1 MTSSYLLAFVVGLLS
16 ALHCV
21 GMCGGVVGALSYSL
35 PERIR
40 DDWPRFAAF
49 TLAYNL
55 GRVLSY
61 ALAGALFGTLGGVV
75 IEAGSRFWLQ
85 DLLRWL
91 AAAIMVG
98 IGLYISGWFPRFSRL
113 ERIGEPLWRWLQPIG
128 RRLLPVTTLPRALVY
143 GAVWGWLPCGL
154 VYSMLLS
161 TPAQGEPLAG
171 AVYMALF
178 GAGTLPVMLGTGL
191 FAGRLYRFTG
201 DRRLRVVSGLA
212 VVALGLF
219 ALAFQGYN

>member
-1 MTSSYLLAFVVGLLS
+1 MTTSYLLAFIVGLFS

-21 GMCGGVVGALSYSL
+21 GMCGGVMGALSYSL
-35 PERIR
+35 PERTR
-40 DDWPRFAAF
+40 GDWSRFAAF
-49 TLAYNL
+49 ALTYNL

-61 ALAGALFGTLGGVV
+61 GLAGALFGSLGGVA
-75 IEAGSRFWLQ
+75 IEVGARLWLQ
-85 DLLRWL
+85 DILRWL

-98 IGLYISGWFPRFSRL
+98 IGLYIAGWFPRFARL
-113 ERIGEPLWRWLQPIG
+113 EGIGEPLWRWLQPIG
-128 RRLLPVTTLPRALVY
+128 RRLLPVTTLPRALLY

-171 AVYMALF
+171 AIFMALF
-178 GAGTLPVMLGTGL
+178 GAGTLPVMLVTGI

-201 DRRLRVVSGLA
+201 NSRLRVASGLA

-219 ALAFQGYN
+219 TLLFQGYN

>member
-1 MTSSYLLAFVVGLLS
+1 MSSSNLLALMVGLLS

-21 GMCGGVVGALSYSL
+21 GMCGGVAGALSYSL

-40 DDWPRFAAF
+40 GDWSRFAAF
-49 TLAYNL
+49 ALAYNL

-75 IEAGSRFWLQ
+75 IEAGAQLWLQ

-91 AAAIMVG
+91 AAVIMVG
-98 IGLYISGWFPRFSRL
+98 IGLYIAGWFPRFARL
-113 ERIGEPLWRWLQPIG
+113 ERVGEPLWRWLQPIG

-143 GAVWGWLPCGL
+143 GAIWGWLPCGL

-161 TPAQGEPLAG
+161 TPAQGEPIAG
-171 AVYMALF
+171 AVFMALF
-178 GAGTLPVMLGTGL
+178 GVGTLPVMLGTGL

-201 DRRLRVVSGLA
+201 DSRLRVVSGLA
-212 VVALGLF
+212 VVGLGLF
-219 ALAFQGYN
+219 TLVFQGYN